1 MAVLMT
7 EFVLAIVLTIAV
19 FLAIC
24 VLRDLWP
31 PEGD

>member
-1 MAVLMT
+1 MT
-7 EFVLAIVLTIAV
+7 EFVLAIALTVAV

-31 PEGD
+31 PKGE